1 MVAELPLEPLEAE
14 ADHHCQNLKSVAVA
28 LPEVYLD
35 LLHSKLEAE
44 ANQEAPRSATEK
56 RVLMSA
62 IKREPEVALNSHR
75 FSTHAAVPPVHMES
89 APSVAFVPLM

>member
-1 MVAELPLEPLEAE
+1 MYEPVVLLLILEKVVVVHVQAVSRSLEPKEAE

-62 IKREPEVALNSHR
+62 AERDR
-75 FSTHAAVPPVHMES
+75 
-89 APSVAFVPLM
+89 